1 MSKPQIPSKI
11 YFLIRSGRS
20 TSGFSEKED
29 KTWCHSAGYGIVNL
43 HIINKKH
50 KMAIWRDTD
59 NIFLKEVTALCPV
72 YQWESI
78 KWWYCLFKTVHMKV
92 LQRSSRVWPACTPL
106 FLFLWDCSNVPYLVI
121 RILWLK
127 LWCSNESSY

>member
-1 MSKPQIPSKI
+1 MKI

-20 TSGFSEKED
+20 TSGFSEQED

-43 HIINKKH
+43 HIINKEH
-50 KMAIWRDTD
+50 KTAIWRDTD
-59 NIFLKEVTALCPV
+59 NIFLNEVTALCPV

-78 KWWYCLFKTVHMKV
+78 KRWSSLSKTLHMKA
-92 LQRSSRVWPACTPL
+92 LQRSSRVWAACKPL
-106 FLFLWDCSNVPYLVI
+106 FLFLWDFSDVPYLVI

-127 LWCSNESSY
+127 LWCSNKSSY